1 METIRSKS
9 KMPTNRIV
17 EEYYGKKKHCAADIY
32 EKTDANGKSHY
43 LCRFY
48 AEGEFCYDEFYPN
61 KAIAFAEQA
70 AKFWTRS

>member
-9 KMPTNRIV
+9 KMPTTRIV
-17 EEYYGKKKHCAADIY
+17 EEYNGKKHCADIY

-61 KAIAFAEQA
+61 KAIAFAQQA